1 MARKTK
7 RKSPKSDG
15 PSEEVPRAGS
25 ELTMPVP
32 RDEDERKIVESIG
45 SRSRLVYILIA
56 MSPLSCLGT
65 HLAYARI
72 PTRGCAGCLGFL
84 ALLFVLVA
92 APSMASLLGE
102 IYSVA
107 QSVGEQNP
115 NDVPRGSAIALVAV
129 VGFLWFLGICAGL
142 RWTFL
147 GSAAWKRGQV
157 ARATA
162 QIEAKREE
170 ERNKAARRAAAI
182 EAKREKERNEAE
194 ESARRAKAAKQMAEL
209 AEMRHAEERREQA
222 RRDAALVPLYGG
234 EVRFVEMVKKGSIAL
249 GMTRAA
255 VEASWG
261 SPADI
266 REEIS
271 ASRHRVR
278 LFFGREVGARG
289 KVTYRH
295 EVVLLGNRVV
305 SIKDL

>member
-1 MARKTK
+1 MA
-7 RKSPKSDG
+7 
-15 PSEEVPRAGS
+15 
-25 ELTMPVP
+25 
-32 RDEDERKIVESIG
+32 
-45 SRSRLVYILIA
+45 
-56 MSPLSCLGT
+56 
-65 HLAYARI
+65 
-72 PTRGCAGCLGFL
+72 F
-84 ALLFVLVA
+84 
-92 APSMASLLGE
+92 LLG
-102 IYSVA
+102 IDDSWA
-107 QSVGEQNP
+107 QSIREKDPISSDTLNAATIVW
-115 NDVPRGSAIALVAV
+115 VAL

-142 RWTFL
+142 KWTFL
-147 GSAAWKRGQV
+147 GSAAWRRGQV

-162 QIEAKREE
+162 QVEAKREE
-170 ERNKAARRAAAI
+170 ERNKVARAAAAI